1 MGSGGPSLQG
11 ELFDRVFAPVASPG
25 EAPTSEFEP
34 RCPQSAELA
43 RHRVNGVGEF
53 EWATLRVPGV
63 LQRIAVS
70 YLVAAVVSLTTGWRP
85 QALTASCGDL
95 YFLSSLVAR

>member
-1 MGSGGPSLQG
+1 MPSGGRLASLDAFRG
-11 ELFDRVFAPVASPG
+11 PTAERTAVAADSNRPASFALGIV
-25 EAPTSEFEP
+25 
-34 RCPQSAELA
+34 L
-43 RHRVNGVGEF
+43 NGVGEF